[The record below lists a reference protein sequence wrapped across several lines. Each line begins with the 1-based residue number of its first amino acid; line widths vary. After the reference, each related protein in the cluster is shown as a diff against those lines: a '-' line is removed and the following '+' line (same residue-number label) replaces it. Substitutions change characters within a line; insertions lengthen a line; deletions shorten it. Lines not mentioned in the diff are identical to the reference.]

1 MKLEIIK
8 YNVVSSTNDVAMDLI
23 NNKKKKSGCVYSKLQ
38 TKGRGTKGREWV
50 SAIGNLFTSIF

>member
-23 NNKKKKSGCVYSKLQ
+23 NNKKKESGCVYSKLQ
-38 TKGRGTKGREWV
+38 TKG
-50 SAIGNLFTSIF
+50 